1 MLVRAELITGHT
13 DLVEQLCLLE
23 GVKRHGQGR
32 GLADRQTYR
41 PGRNSRRDHDLTAL
55 LAAQGR
61 RHHWMLRTDVLA
73 GVTGGGS
80 RQMRQISVRQSRRVM
95 PGPTAGPFHEDLARA
110 VDDDFG
116 QALVRQVWRQRL
128 EIALQ
133 DKAATI
139 AFARCRLAH
148 FVTTAG
154 ATMVPGMVR
163 SRIRVRVSI
172 RRS

>member
-1 MLVRAELITGHT
+1 ML
-13 DLVEQLCLLE
+13 
-23 GVKRHGQGR
+23 
-32 GLADRQTYR
+32 
-41 PGRNSRRDHDLTAL
+41 
-55 LAAQGR
+55 
-61 RHHWMLRTDVLA
+61 WTDVLT

-80 RQMRQISVRQSRRVM
+80 CQMREVGMRQRRRVM
-95 PGPTAGPFHEDLARA
+95 PGPTARPFHEDLARA

-139 AFARCRLAH
+139 AFDRCRLAH

-154 ATMVPGMVR
+154 ATMVPRMVR
-163 SRIRVRVSI
+163 SRIWVRVSS